1 MFHYGW
7 DPSLLSPVL
16 EDLMASVCLL
26 EKRGGRQ
33 NEGELVPVTSPGQEV
48 GRLEKAPVWS
58 PHKLTETQLPTLGPR
73 DSSHTDDMNTD
84 SQGSAQKSSVSCRPR
99 CVSLFKGELSQRLPI
114 GDPADRIDMGFYCII
129 QKEKERH

>member
-1 MFHYGW
+1 MN
-7 DPSLLSPVL
+7 SLRLAHVPLWLGSIPAKPIL

-58 PHKLTETQLPTLGPR
+58 PHKLTETQLPTLGP
-73 DSSHTDDMNTD
+73 
-84 SQGSAQKSSVSCRPR
+84 
-99 CVSLFKGELSQRLPI
+99 
-114 GDPADRIDMGFYCII
+114 
-129 QKEKERH
+129 